1 MSEPSGPIDL
11 RRLPVGARVQHVLMV
26 RERADKVTS
35 GGKPFAT
42 LRVGNAS
49 GELTCNVWEE
59 HLPTIQGIG
68 AGALVQLIGEV
79 EQYKGKP
86 QLKLSGPPRVIPA
99 GSMGREAVLAQFVPQ
114 IAQDP
119 LSLWAKV
126 DGWRA
131 EMPRAMRAAVD
142 TLFGDDTFREAF
154 ARTPGATRGHHAQ
167 VGGLLLHTT
176 EVAEIARASVATMG
190 GQVALV
196 TAGALLHD
204 IGKVQAYSVDV
215 TGFDFTPAGH
225 LLGHVVLG
233 SLMLQERLGTLPAGT
248 LSADQ
253 RLELHHFIQSHHGVL
268 EYGAAVRP
276 MTLEAELLHFADQAS
291 AKGNDFAEAVEDP
304 ELFTAEGQPFSAK
317 RSWRLERRVWRG
329 RADWA

>member
-1 MSEPSGPIDL
+1 MTDPAAPLDL

-26 RERADKVTS
+26 RERTDRVTS
-35 GGKPFAT
+35 GGKPYAI

-49 GELTCNVWEE
+49 GELSCNVWDE
-59 HLPTIQGIG
+59 HLPTIQGVG

-79 EQYKGKP
+79 EQYKGKS

-99 GSMGREAVLAQFVPQ
+99 ASMGREAILAQFLPR

-119 LSLWAKV
+119 LTLWAQV
-126 DGWRA
+126 DAWRA
-131 EMPRAMRAAVD
+131 EMRGPLRAAVD
-142 TLFGDDTFREAF
+142 AVFADESFRELFGE
-154 ARTPGATRGHHAQ
+154 TPGATRGHHAQ
-167 VGGLLLHTT
+167 LGGLLLHTT
-176 EVAEIARASVATMG
+176 EVATIARASVGTMG
-190 GQVALV
+190 GDVALV

-204 IGKVQAYSVDV
+204 IGKVRAYGV
-215 TGFDFTPAGH
+215 TLGGFDFTPAGH
-225 LLGHVVLG
+225 LMGHVVLG
-233 SLMLQERLGTLPAGT
+233 SLLLEERLATLPSGTLTEP
-248 LSADQ
+248 Q

-304 ELFTAEGQPFSAK
+304 ELFAGEGAFSVK
-317 RSWRLERRVWRG
+317 RSWRLERRVWKG
-329 RADWA
+329 PSDWA